1 MSRAAALSALTPPR
15 TARNGLALTAVCL
28 VALMFGLEISS
39 VPVILPTLEQ
49 ELGTGFQDAQWIMNA
64 YTLACTSVL
73 MAAGTLA
80 DRFGRRRVLVVCL
93 WLFALASLACGLAN
107 DASTLIAARFV
118 QGIGAGAMMICQF
131 AILSHQ
137 FREPAARARAFA
149 IWGVIAGVGLGFG
162 PMVGALILAVADW
175 RWVFLVHVPLTL
187 FTLALLH
194 ISVQESRDP
203 ANHRLDIAGMLT
215 MTLTVFALVY
225 FITQGSEIGFGAPA
239 MLGWAGLAVFGLLLF
254 ILIERRSAHP
264 MFDFSVF
271 RIQRFNGAL
280 MGSIGMNFSFWPFM
294 IYLPLYFQAGLGY
307 DTLTTGAALLA
318 YTLPTLLVPP
328 LAERLA
334 LRFGAERII
343 PLGLGVMGAG
353 FMGMAAV
360 NYAEQ
365 PSTALVLFS
374 CVIAGIGLALTNSP
388 TTNTTTGSVS
398 NDRAGMASG
407 IDFSARLITLA
418 LNIALMG
425 LVLLL
430 GISHNLAHVL
440 PDSTTLEWTRLSQHI
455 AAGKLDAPGLTVQD
469 AQTALRS
476 GAGWAMLFAGLGACG
491 LAMLSRHFFLLSL
504 FHFKPSNDTLS
515 IWRTISSGSILL
527 YFCKYS
533 TAGSQVRA

>member
-1 MSRAAALSALTPPR
+1 MPPAATLTTASPPR

-39 VPVILPTLEQ
+39 VPVILPTLER

-80 DRFGRRRVLVVCL
+80 DRFGRRRMLVLCL
-93 WLFALASLACGLAN
+93 WMFGLASLACGLAE
-107 DASTLIAARFV
+107 DASLLITARFI

-131 AILSHQ
+131 AILSHL

-162 PMVGALILAVADW
+162 PMIGALILAVADW

-187 FTLALLH
+187 FTLVLLR

-203 ANHRLDIAGMLT
+203 AAHRLDIAGMLT
-215 MTLTVFALVY
+215 LTLSVFALVY
-225 FITQGSEIGFGAPA
+225 FITQGSEHGFGTPA
-239 MLGWAGLAVFGLLLF
+239 MLGWAALSGLGLLLF
-254 ILIERRSAHP
+254 ITVELRSAHP

-334 LRFGAERII
+334 LRYGAERII
-343 PLGLGVMGAG
+343 PLGLGLMGAG
-353 FMGMAAV
+353 FLAMAAV
-360 NYAEQ
+360 NGAEH
-365 PSTALVLFS
+365 PRIGLVLLS
-374 CVIAGIGLALTNSP
+374 CVIAGAGLALTNSP

-398 NDRAGMASG
+398 ADRAGMASG
-407 IDFSARLITLA
+407 IDLSARLITLA

-430 GISHNLAHVL
+430 GISHHLAEML
-440 PDSTTLEWTRLSQHI
+440 PATTAMDWPVISQNI
-455 AAGKLDAPGLTVQD
+455 AAGKLESMGLTVNDTQ
-469 AQTALRS
+469 AALRH
-476 GAGWAMLFAGLGACG
+476 GAGWAMLFAGLGAGG
-491 LAMLSRHFFLLSL
+491 LAMLSRYFF
-504 FHFKPSNDTLS
+504 
-515 IWRTISSGSILL
+515 RRG
-527 YFCKYS
+527 
-533 TAGSQVRA
+533 A

>member
-1 MSRAAALSALTPPR
+1 MPPAATLSALNPPR
-15 TARNGLALTAVCL
+15 SARNSLALTAVCL

-39 VPVILPTLEQ
+39 VPIILPTLEQ
-49 ELGTGFQDAQWIMNA
+49 QLGTGFQDAQWIMNA

-80 DRFGRRRVLVVCL
+80 DRFGRRRMLMVCL
-93 WLFALASLACGLAN
+93 WVFGLASLACGLAE

-118 QGIGAGAMMICQF
+118 QGIGGGAMMICQF
-131 AILSHQ
+131 AILSHL
-137 FREPAARARAFA
+137 FREPTARARAFA

-175 RWVFLVHVPLTL
+175 RWVFLVHVPLSL
-187 FTLALLH
+187 FTLALLR

-203 ANHRLDIAGMLT
+203 ASHRLDIAGMLT
-215 MTLTVFALVY
+215 LTLSVFALVY
-225 FITQGSEIGFGAPA
+225 FITQGTEHGFGTPA
-239 MLGWAGLAVFGLLLF
+239 MLGWAGLALAGLLLF
-254 ILIERRSAHP
+254 IWVECRSAHP

-307 DTLTTGAALLA
+307 DTLTTGGALLA

-328 LAERLA
+328 LAERVA
-334 LRFGAERII
+334 LRYGAERVI
-343 PLGLGVMGAG
+343 PLGLGLMGAG
-353 FMGMAAV
+353 FLSMAAI
-360 NYAEQ
+360 NGAEQ
-365 PSTALVLFS
+365 PSILLILAS
-374 CVIAGIGLALTNSP
+374 CVIAGVGLALTNSP

-398 NDRAGMASG
+398 PDRAGMASG
-407 IDFSARLITLA
+407 IDLSARLITLA

-430 GISHNLAHVL
+430 GIGHHLATLL
-440 PDSTTLEWTRLSQHI
+440 PASTAMDWPAISQNI
-455 AAGKLDAPGLTVQD
+455 AAGKLNVAGLDVTA
-469 AQTALRS
+469 AQAALRQ

-491 LAMLSRHFFLLSL
+491 LALLSRYFF
-504 FHFKPSNDTLS
+504 
-515 IWRTISSGSILL
+515 RRG
-527 YFCKYS
+527 
-533 TAGSQVRA
+533 R

>member
-1 MSRAAALSALTPPR
+1 MPPVATLTATSRPR

-39 VPVILPTLEQ
+39 VPVILPTLER

-80 DRFGRRRVLVVCL
+80 DRFGRRRMLVLCL
-93 WLFALASLACGLAN
+93 WVFGLASLACGLAEE
-107 DASTLIAARFV
+107 ASLLITARFV

-131 AILSHQ
+131 AILSHL
-137 FREPAARARAFA
+137 FSEPVARARAFS

-162 PMVGALILAVADW
+162 PMIGALILAVADW

-187 FTLALLH
+187 FTLVLLH

-203 ANHRLDIAGMLT
+203 AARRLDIAGMLT
-215 MTLTVFALVY
+215 LTVSVFALVY
-225 FITQGSEIGFGAPA
+225 FITQGSEHGFGAPA
-239 MLGWAGLAVFGLLLF
+239 MLGWAALSVLGLLLF
-254 ILIERRSAHP
+254 IAVELRSAHP

-334 LRFGAERII
+334 LRYGAERII
-343 PLGLGVMGAG
+343 PLGLGLMGAG
-353 FMGMAAV
+353 FLAMAAV
-360 NYAEQ
+360 NGAEH
-365 PSTALVLFS
+365 PGIELVLLS
-374 CVIAGIGLALTNSP
+374 CVIAGVGLALTNSP

-398 NDRAGMASG
+398 ADRAGMASG
-407 IDFSARLITLA
+407 IDLSARLITLA

-430 GISHNLAHVL
+430 GISHHLAEVL
-440 PDSTTLEWTRLSQHI
+440 PAATAMDWPVISQNI
-455 AAGKLDAPGLTVQD
+455 AAGKLESMGLTVND
-469 AQTALRS
+469 AQAALRH
-476 GAGWAMLFAGLGACG
+476 GAGWAMLFAGLGAGG
-491 LAMLSRHFFLLSL
+491 LAMLSRYFF
-504 FHFKPSNDTLS
+504 
-515 IWRTISSGSILL
+515 R
-527 YFCKYS
+527 
-533 TAGSQVRA
+533 RRR

>member
-1 MSRAAALSALTPPR
+1 MPSVAAVSAVSAPR
-15 TARNGLALTAVCL
+15 TAKDGLALTAVCL
-28 VALMFGLEISS
+28 VAMMFGLEISS

-49 ELGTGFQDAQWIMNA
+49 QLGTGCQDAQWIMNA

-80 DRFGRRRVLVVCL
+80 DRFGRRRMLVLCL
-93 WLFALASLACGLAN
+93 WLFGLASLACGLAN
-107 DASTLIAARFV
+107 DASMLIAARFV
-118 QGIGAGAMMICQF
+118 QGVGAGAMMICQF

-162 PMVGALILAVADW
+162 PMVGALILAIADW

-187 FTLALLH
+187 LTLVLLR

-203 ANHRLDIAGMLT
+203 ASNHLDIAGMLT
-215 MTLTVFALVY
+215 LTLSVFALVY
-225 FITQGSEIGFGAPA
+225 YITQGSENGFGTPP
-239 MLGWAGLAVFGLLLF
+239 MLGWAGLSLAGMLLF
-254 ILIERRSAHP
+254 IVIERRSAHP

-294 IYLPLYFQAGLGY
+294 IYLPLYFQTGLGY
-307 DTLTTGAALLA
+307 DTLTTGGALLA

-334 LRFGAERII
+334 LRYGAERII
-343 PLGLGVMGAG
+343 PVGLGLMSTG
-353 FMGMAAV
+353 FLAMAAT
-360 NYAEQ
+360 NTAEH
-365 PSTALVLFS
+365 PSILLVLFS
-374 CVIAGIGLALTNSP
+374 CVMAGVGLALTNSP

-398 NDRAGMASG
+398 ADRAGMTSG
-407 IDFSARLITLA
+407 IDLSARLITLA

-430 GISHNLAHVL
+430 GISHHLASLL
-440 PDSTTLEWTRLSQHI
+440 PAATAVDWPTISQNI
-455 AAGKLDAPGLTVQD
+455 AAGKLDGLLLAP
-469 AQTALRS
+469 AQAQSALRH

-491 LAMLSRHFFLLSL
+491 LAALSRYFF
-504 FHFKPSNDTLS
+504 
-515 IWRTISSGSILL
+515 RRG
-527 YFCKYS
+527 
-533 TAGSQVRA
+533 R

>member
-1 MSRAAALSALTPPR
+1 MPPAAAVSTIGAPR
-15 TARNGLALTAVCL
+15 TARDGLALTAVCL

-49 ELGTGFQDAQWIMNA
+49 QLGTGFQDAQWIMNA

-80 DRFGRRRVLVVCL
+80 DRFGRRRMLVLCL
-93 WLFALASLACGLAN
+93 CLFGLASLACGLAN
-107 DASTLIAARFV
+107 DASTLIAARFI
-118 QGIGAGAMMICQF
+118 QGVGAGAMMICQF

-137 FREPAARARAFA
+137 FREPATRARAFA
-149 IWGVIAGVGLGFG
+149 VWGVIAGIGLGFG

-187 FTLALLH
+187 LTLLLLR

-203 ANHRLDIAGMLT
+203 AGHRLDIAGMLT
-215 MTLTVFALVY
+215 LTLSVFALVY
-225 FITQGSEIGFGAPA
+225 FITQGSENGFGAPA
-239 MLGWAGLAVFGLLLF
+239 MLGWAGLSLVGLLLF
-254 ILIERRSAHP
+254 IVVERRSTHP

-307 DTLTTGAALLA
+307 DTLTTGGALLA

-334 LRFGAERII
+334 LRYGAERII
-343 PLGLGVMGAG
+343 PMGLGLMGAG
-353 FMGMAAV
+353 FMAMAAA
-360 NYAEQ
+360 NTAEH
-365 PSTALVLFS
+365 PSIVLVLFS
-374 CVIAGIGLALTNSP
+374 CVLAGVGLALTNSP

-398 NDRAGMASG
+398 ADRAGMASG
-407 IDFSARLITLA
+407 IDLSARLITLA

-430 GISHNLAHVL
+430 GIGHHLSSLL
-440 PDSTTLEWTRLSQHI
+440 PETTALDWPAISQNI
-455 AAGKLDAPGLTVQD
+455 AAGKLDALIVAPKD
-469 AQTALRS
+469 AQAALRH

-491 LAMLSRHFFLLSL
+491 LAILSRYFF
-504 FHFKPSNDTLS
+504 KQ
-515 IWRTISSGSILL
+515 R
-527 YFCKYS
+527 
-533 TAGSQVRA
+533 R

>member
-1 MSRAAALSALTPPR
+1 M
-15 TARNGLALTAVCL
+15 
-28 VALMFGLEISS
+28 
-39 VPVILPTLEQ
+39 
-49 ELGTGFQDAQWIMNA
+49 
-64 YTLACTSVL
+64 
-73 MAAGTLA
+73 
-80 DRFGRRRVLVVCL
+80 
-93 WLFALASLACGLAN
+93 
-107 DASTLIAARFV
+107 
-118 QGIGAGAMMICQF
+118 
-131 AILSHQ
+131 
-137 FREPAARARAFA
+137 
-149 IWGVIAGVGLGFG
+149 
-162 PMVGALILAVADW
+162 ILAVADW

-239 MLGWAGLAVFGLLLF
+239 MLGWAGLSVFGLLLF

-365 PSTALVLFS
+365 PSTALVLLS

-440 PDSTTLEWTRLSQHI
+440 PDSTAMEWASLSQHI
-455 AAGKLDAPGLTVQD
+455 AAGKLDAPGLTILD

-491 LAMLSRHFFLLSL
+491 LALLSRHFF
-504 FHFKPSNDTLS
+504 
-515 IWRTISSGSILL
+515 R
-527 YFCKYS
+527 
-533 TAGSQVRA
+533 RER

>member
-1 MSRAAALSALTPPR
+1 MPPAATLSVANPPR

-39 VPVILPTLEQ
+39 VPVILPTLERQ
-49 ELGTGFQDAQWIMNA
+49 LGTGFQDAQWIMNA

-80 DRFGRRRVLVVCL
+80 DRFGRRRVLVLCL
-93 WLFALASLACGLAN
+93 WLFGLASLACGLADN
-107 DASTLIAARFV
+107 ASTLIAARFV

-131 AILSHQ
+131 AILSHL

-149 IWGVIAGVGLGFG
+149 IWGVIAGLGLGFG

-187 FTLALLH
+187 FTLVLLQV
-194 ISVQESRDP
+194 SVQESRDP
-203 ANHRLDIAGMLT
+203 AAHRLDIAGMLT
-215 MTLTVFALVY
+215 LTLSVFALVY
-225 FITQGSEIGFGAPA
+225 FITQGTEHGFGTPA
-239 MLGWAGLAVFGLLLF
+239 MLGWAGLAVAGLLLF
-254 ILIERRSAHP
+254 IVVERRSAHP

-307 DTLTTGAALLA
+307 DTLTTGGALLA

-334 LRFGAERII
+334 LRYGAERII
-343 PLGLGVMGAG
+343 PVGLGMMGAG
-353 FMGMAAV
+353 FLSMAAANAV
-360 NYAEQ
+360 AQ
-365 PSTALVLFS
+365 PSIVLVLLS
-374 CVIAGIGLALTNSP
+374 CLIAGVGLALTNSP

-398 NDRAGMASG
+398 ADRAGMASG
-407 IDFSARLITLA
+407 IDLSARLITLA

-430 GISHNLAHVL
+430 GICHQLAAVM
-440 PDSTTLEWTRLSQHI
+440 PESSVLEWPAISQNI
-455 AAGKLDAPGLTVQD
+455 AAGKLASSAYLTFTD
-469 AQTALRS
+469 AQVALRQ
-476 GAGWAMLFAGLGACG
+476 GVGWAMLFAGLGACG
-491 LAMLSRHFFLLSL
+491 LAGLSRYFF
-504 FHFKPSNDTLS
+504 
-515 IWRTISSGSILL
+515 RRG
-527 YFCKYS
+527 
-533 TAGSQVRA
+533 Q

>member
-1 MSRAAALSALTPPR
+1 MSSDAVVSAINPPR
-15 TARNGLALTAVCL
+15 TARDGLALTAVCL

-49 ELGTGFQDAQWIMNA
+49 QLGTGFQDAQWIMNA

-80 DRFGRRRVLVVCL
+80 DRFGRRRMLVLCL
-93 WLFALASLACGLAN
+93 WVFGLASLACGLAN

-118 QGIGAGAMMICQF
+118 QGVGGGAMMICQF

-149 IWGVIAGVGLGFG
+149 VWGVIAGVGLGFG

-187 FTLALLH
+187 FTLMLLR

-203 ANHRLDIAGMLT
+203 AAHRLDIAGMA
-215 MTLTVFALVY
+215 TLTLAVFALVY
-225 FITQGSEIGFGAPA
+225 FITQSTESGFATPA
-239 MLGWAGLAVFGLLLF
+239 MLGWAGLSVASLLLF
-254 ILIERRSAHP
+254 VVVERRSPHP

-271 RIQRFNGAL
+271 RIPRFNGAL

-307 DTLTTGAALLA
+307 DTMLTGLALLA
-318 YTLPTLLVPP
+318 YTLPTLVVPP

-334 LRFGAERII
+334 LRYGAERII
-343 PLGLGVMGAG
+343 PLGLGLMGVG
-353 FMGMAAV
+353 FVAMAAI
-360 NYAEQ
+360 NRSGQ
-365 PSTALVLFS
+365 PSVVSILIA
-374 CVIAGIGLALTNSP
+374 CGIAGSGLAFTNSP

-398 NDRAGMASG
+398 SDRAGMASG

-425 LVLLL
+425 LVLIL
-430 GISHNLAHVL
+430 GIAHYLAGVL
-440 PDSTTLEWTRLSQHI
+440 PDTAQLATLSQDI
-455 AAGKLDAPGLTVQD
+455 AAGKLEVLPQGSLI
-469 AQTALRS
+469 AQAALRN
-476 GAGWAMLFAGLGACG
+476 GAGWAMLYAGLGAC
-491 LAMLSRHFFLLSL
+491 ALSALSACFFRRS
-504 FHFKPSNDTLS
+504 P
-515 IWRTISSGSILL
+515 R
-527 YFCKYS
+527 
-533 TAGSQVRA
+533 

>member
-1 MSRAAALSALTPPR
+1 MPPAATLLVASPAR

-39 VPVILPTLEQ
+39 VPVILPTLEHQ
-49 ELGTGFQDAQWIMNA
+49 LGTGFQDAQWIMNA

-80 DRFGRRRVLVVCL
+80 DRFGRRRMLVLCL
-93 WLFALASLACGLAN
+93 WAFGLASLACGLAEN
-107 DASTLIAARFV
+107 ASTLVTARFV

-131 AILSHQ
+131 AILSHL

-162 PMVGALILAVADW
+162 PMVGALILAIADW

-187 FTLALLH
+187 FTLVLLH
-194 ISVQESRDP
+194 VSVQESRDP
-203 ANHRLDIAGMLT
+203 AAHRLDIAGMLT
-215 MTLTVFALVY
+215 LTLSVFALVY
-225 FITQGSEIGFGAPA
+225 FITQGTENGFGTPA
-239 MLGWAGLAVFGLLLF
+239 MLGWAGLAVAGLLLF
-254 ILIERRSAHP
+254 GVVERRSAHP

-307 DTLTTGAALLA
+307 DTLTTGGALLA

-334 LRFGAERII
+334 LRYGAERII
-343 PLGLGVMGAG
+343 PTGLGLMGAG
-353 FMGMAAV
+353 FLAMAAI
-360 NYAEQ
+360 NGTAH
-365 PSTALVLFS
+365 PSILLILGSCALASV
-374 CVIAGIGLALTNSP
+374 GLALTNSP

-398 NDRAGMASG
+398 ADRAGMASG
-407 IDFSARLITLA
+407 IDLSARLITLA
-418 LNIALMG
+418 VNIALMG

-430 GISHNLAHVL
+430 GIGHALASLL
-440 PDSTTLEWTRLSQHI
+440 PDSTALDWPALSQQI
-455 AAGKLDAPGLTVQD
+455 AAGKLDVPGLDVTN
-469 AQTALRS
+469 ARAALRH
-476 GAGWAMLFAGLGACG
+476 GAGWAMVFAGLGACG
-491 LAMLSRHFFLLSL
+491 LASLSRHFFRRGL
-504 FHFKPSNDTLS
+504 
-515 IWRTISSGSILL
+515 
-527 YFCKYS
+527 
-533 TAGSQVRA
+533 

>member
-1 MSRAAALSALTPPR
+1 MPPVAALSALSPAHA
-15 TARNGLALTAVCL
+15 ARNGLALTAVCL

-39 VPVILPTLEQ
+39 VPVILPTLER

-80 DRFGRRRVLVVCL
+80 DRFGRRRVLVLCL
-93 WLFALASLACGLAN
+93 WVFGLASLACGLAN
-107 DASTLIAARFV
+107 DASMLIVARFV

-131 AILSHQ
+131 AILSHL

-175 RWVFLVHVPLTL
+175 RWVYLAPVPLTL
-187 FTLALLH
+187 FTLVLLR

-203 ANHRLDIAGMLT
+203 AGHRLDIAGMLT
-215 MTLTVFALVY
+215 LTLSVFALVY
-225 FITQGSEIGFGAPA
+225 FITQGTEHGFATPA
-239 MLGWAGLAVFGLLLF
+239 MLGWAGLALVALLLF
-254 ILIERRSAHP
+254 IVVEKRSAHP

-307 DTLTTGAALLA
+307 DTLTTGGALLA

-334 LRFGAERII
+334 LRYGAERII
-343 PLGLGVMGAG
+343 PVGLATMGAG
-353 FMGMAAV
+353 FLAMAAANV
-360 NYAEQ
+360 AAQ
-365 PSTALVLFS
+365 PHTLLVLLS
-374 CVIAGIGLALTNSP
+374 CVMAGTGLALTNSP
-388 TTNTTTGSVS
+388 TTNTTTGAVS
-398 NDRAGMASG
+398 ADRAGMASG

-430 GISHNLAHVL
+430 GIGHYLAEVL
-440 PDSTTLEWTRLSQHI
+440 PPGTAMDWPDLSQHL
-455 AAGKLDAPGLTVQD
+455 AAGKLDARGLAFSD
-469 AQTALRS
+469 AQAALRN

-491 LAMLSRHFFLLSL
+491 LAMLSGFF
-504 FHFKPSNDTLS
+504 F
-515 IWRTISSGSILL
+515 R
-527 YFCKYS
+527 
-533 TAGSQVRA
+533 QRR

>member
-1 MSRAAALSALTPPR
+1 MPPAATLSVASPAR

-39 VPVILPTLEQ
+39 VPVILPTLEHQ
-49 ELGTGFQDAQWIMNA
+49 LGTGFQDAQWIMNA

-80 DRFGRRRVLVVCL
+80 DRFGRRRMLVLCL
-93 WLFALASLACGLAN
+93 WAFGLASLACGLAEN
-107 DASTLIAARFV
+107 ASTLVTARFV

-131 AILSHQ
+131 AILSHL

-162 PMVGALILAVADW
+162 PMVGALILAIADW

-187 FTLALLH
+187 FTLVLLH
-194 ISVQESRDP
+194 VSVQESRDP
-203 ANHRLDIAGMLT
+203 AAHRLDIAGMLT
-215 MTLTVFALVY
+215 LTLSVFALVY
-225 FITQGSEIGFGAPA
+225 FITQGTENGFGTPA
-239 MLGWAGLAVFGLLLF
+239 MLGWAGLAVAGLLLF
-254 ILIERRSAHP
+254 GVVERRSAHP

-307 DTLTTGAALLA
+307 DTLTTGGALLA

-334 LRFGAERII
+334 LRYGAERII
-343 PLGLGVMGAG
+343 PTGLGLMGAG
-353 FMGMAAV
+353 FLAMAAI
-360 NYAEQ
+360 NGTAH
-365 PSTALVLFS
+365 PSILLILGSCAL
-374 CVIAGIGLALTNSP
+374 AGVGLALTNSP

-398 NDRAGMASG
+398 ADRAGMASG
-407 IDFSARLITLA
+407 IDLSARLITLA
-418 LNIALMG
+418 VNIALMG

-430 GISHNLAHVL
+430 GIGHALASLL
-440 PDSTTLEWTRLSQHI
+440 PDSTALDWPALSQQI
-455 AAGKLDAPGLTVQD
+455 AAGNLDVPGLDVTN
-469 AQTALRS
+469 ARAALRH
-476 GAGWAMLFAGLGACG
+476 GAGWAMVLAGLGACG
-491 LAMLSRHFFLLSL
+491 LALLSRHFFRRG
-504 FHFKPSNDTLS
+504 P
-515 IWRTISSGSILL
+515 
-527 YFCKYS
+527 
-533 TAGSQVRA
+533 

>member
-1 MSRAAALSALTPPR
+1 MPPVAALSALSPAHA
-15 TARNGLALTAVCL
+15 ARNGLALTAVCL

-39 VPVILPTLEQ
+39 VPVILPTLER

-80 DRFGRRRVLVVCL
+80 DRFGRRRVLVLCL
-93 WLFALASLACGLAN
+93 WVFGLASLACGLAN
-107 DASTLIAARFV
+107 DASMLIVARFV

-131 AILSHQ
+131 AILSHL

-175 RWVFLVHVPLTL
+175 RWVFLAHVPLTL
-187 FTLALLH
+187 FTLVLLR

-203 ANHRLDIAGMLT
+203 AGHRLDIAGMLT
-215 MTLTVFALVY
+215 LTLSVFALVY
-225 FITQGSEIGFGAPA
+225 FITQGTEHGFATPA
-239 MLGWAGLAVFGLLLF
+239 MLGWAGLALVALLLF
-254 ILIERRSAHP
+254 IVVEKRSAHP

-307 DTLTTGAALLA
+307 DTLTTGGALLA

-334 LRFGAERII
+334 LRYGAERII
-343 PLGLGVMGAG
+343 PVGLATMGAG
-353 FMGMAAV
+353 FLAMAAANV
-360 NYAEQ
+360 AAQ
-365 PSTALVLFS
+365 PLTLLVLLS
-374 CVIAGIGLALTNSP
+374 CVMAGTGLALTNSP
-388 TTNTTTGSVS
+388 TTNTTTGAVS
-398 NDRAGMASG
+398 ADRAGMASG

-430 GISHNLAHVL
+430 GIGHYLAEVL
-440 PDSTTLEWTRLSQHI
+440 PPGTAMDWPALSQHL
-455 AAGKLDAPGLTVQD
+455 AAGKLDARGLAFSD
-469 AQTALRS
+469 AQAALRN

-491 LAMLSRHFFLLSL
+491 LAMLSGFF
-504 FHFKPSNDTLS
+504 FRQRK
-515 IWRTISSGSILL
+515 
-527 YFCKYS
+527 
-533 TAGSQVRA
+533 

>member
-1 MSRAAALSALTPPR
+1 MPPVAALSALSPAHA
-15 TARNGLALTAVCL
+15 ARNGLALTAVCL

-39 VPVILPTLEQ
+39 VPVILPTLER

-80 DRFGRRRVLVVCL
+80 DRFGRRRVLVLCL
-93 WLFALASLACGLAN
+93 WVFGLASLACGLAN
-107 DASTLIAARFV
+107 DASMLIVARFV

-131 AILSHQ
+131 AILSHL

-175 RWVFLVHVPLTL
+175 RWVFLAHVPLTL
-187 FTLALLH
+187 FTLVLLR

-203 ANHRLDIAGMLT
+203 AGHRLDIAGMLT
-215 MTLTVFALVY
+215 LTLSVFALVY
-225 FITQGSEIGFGAPA
+225 FITQGTEHGFATPA
-239 MLGWAGLAVFGLLLF
+239 MLGWAGLALVALLLF
-254 ILIERRSAHP
+254 IVVEKRSAHP

-307 DTLTTGAALLA
+307 DTLTTGGALLA

-334 LRFGAERII
+334 LRYGAERII
-343 PLGLGVMGAG
+343 PVGLATMGAG
-353 FMGMAAV
+353 FLAMAAANV
-360 NYAEQ
+360 AAQ
-365 PSTALVLFS
+365 PHTLLVLLS
-374 CVIAGIGLALTNSP
+374 CVMAGTGLALTNSP
-388 TTNTTTGSVS
+388 TTNTTTGAVS
-398 NDRAGMASG
+398 ADRAGMASG

-430 GISHNLAHVL
+430 GIGHYLAEVL
-440 PDSTTLEWTRLSQHI
+440 PPGTAMDWPALSQHL
-455 AAGKLDAPGLTVQD
+455 AAGKLDTRGLAFSD
-469 AQTALRS
+469 AQAALRN

-491 LAMLSRHFFLLSL
+491 LAMLSGFF
-504 FHFKPSNDTLS
+504 F
-515 IWRTISSGSILL
+515 R
-527 YFCKYS
+527 
-533 TAGSQVRA
+533 QRR

>member
-1 MSRAAALSALTPPR
+1 MPPVATLTATSRPR

-39 VPVILPTLEQ
+39 VPVILPTLER

-80 DRFGRRRVLVVCL
+80 DRFGRRRMLVLCL
-93 WLFALASLACGLAN
+93 WVFGLASLACGLAEE
-107 DASTLIAARFV
+107 ASLLITARFV

-131 AILSHQ
+131 AILSHL
-137 FREPAARARAFA
+137 FSEPVARARAFA

-162 PMVGALILAVADW
+162 PMIGALILAVADW

-187 FTLALLH
+187 FTLVLLH

-203 ANHRLDIAGMLT
+203 AARRLDIAGMLT
-215 MTLTVFALVY
+215 LTVSVFALVY
-225 FITQGSEIGFGAPA
+225 FITQGTEHGFGAPA
-239 MLGWAGLAVFGLLLF
+239 MLGWAALSVLGLLLF
-254 ILIERRSAHP
+254 IAVELRSAHP

-343 PLGLGVMGAG
+343 PLGLGTMGAG

-360 NYAEQ
+360 NYAGQ
-365 PSTALVLFS
+365 PSTALVLLS

-491 LAMLSRHFFLLSL
+491 LAMLSRHFF
-504 FHFKPSNDTLS
+504 
-515 IWRTISSGSILL
+515 R
-527 YFCKYS
+527 
-533 TAGSQVRA
+533 RER

>member
-1 MSRAAALSALTPPR
+1 MPRAAALSALTPPR

-162 PMVGALILAVADW
+162 PMVGAMILAVADW

-239 MLGWAGLAVFGLLLF
+239 MLGWAGLSVFGLLLF

-365 PSTALVLFS
+365 PSTALVLFN

-388 TTNTTTGSVS
+388 TTNTTTGAVS

-440 PDSTTLEWTRLSQHI
+440 PDSTALEWANLSQHI

-491 LAMLSRHFFLLSL
+491 LAMLSRHFF
-504 FHFKPSNDTLS
+504 
-515 IWRTISSGSILL
+515 R
-527 YFCKYS
+527 
-533 TAGSQVRA
+533 RER

>member
-1 MSRAAALSALTPPR
+1 MPPAATLSAASPAR
-15 TARNGLALTAVCL
+15 TARDAMALTAVCL

-49 ELGTGFQDAQWIMNA
+49 QLGTGFQDAQWIMNA

-93 WLFALASLACGLAN
+93 WLFGLASLACGLAN
-107 DASTLIAARFV
+107 DASWLIAARFV
-118 QGIGAGAMMICQF
+118 QGVGAGAMMICQF

-187 FTLALLH
+187 ITLVLLRL
-194 ISVQESRDP
+194 SVQESRDP
-203 ANHRLDIAGMLT
+203 ASHRLDIAGMLT
-215 MTLTVFALVY
+215 LTLSVFALVY
-225 FITQGSEIGFGAPA
+225 FITQGSENGFGTLA
-239 MLGWAGLAVFGLLLF
+239 MLGWAGVSLAAMLLF

-271 RIQRFNGAL
+271 RIPRFNGAL

-307 DTLTTGAALLA
+307 DTLTTGGALLA

-334 LRFGAERII
+334 LRYGAERII
-343 PLGLGVMGAG
+343 PVGLGLMGTG
-353 FMGMAAV
+353 FMAMAAANSV
-360 NYAEQ
+360 EQ
-365 PSTALVLFS
+365 PSIVFVLFS
-374 CVIAGIGLALTNSP
+374 CVIAGVGLALTNSP

-398 NDRAGMASG
+398 ADRAGMASG

-430 GISHNLAHVL
+430 GISHHLASLL
-440 PDSTTLEWTRLSQHI
+440 PATTALDWPAISQHL
-455 AAGKLDAPGLTVQD
+455 AAGKLDAPGLTPTQ
-469 AQTALRS
+469 AQATLRH
-476 GAGWAMLFAGLGACG
+476 GAGWAMLFAGVGAGG
-491 LAMLSRHFFLLSL
+491 LAILSGYFF
-504 FHFKPSNDTLS
+504 
-515 IWRTISSGSILL
+515 R
-527 YFCKYS
+527 
-533 TAGSQVRA
+533 QRR

>member
-1 MSRAAALSALTPPR
+1 MPPATAVSVVSAPR
-15 TARNGLALTAVCL
+15 TARDGLALTAVCL

-49 ELGTGFQDAQWIMNA
+49 QLGTGFQDAQWIMNA

-80 DRFGRRRVLVVCL
+80 DRFGRRRMLVLCL
-93 WLFALASLACGLAN
+93 WLFGLASLACGLAN
-107 DASTLIAARFV
+107 DASTLITARFV
-118 QGIGAGAMMICQF
+118 QGVGAGAMMICQF

-175 RWVFLVHVPLTL
+175 RWVFLVHGPLTVL
-187 FTLALLH
+187 TLVLLR
-194 ISVQESRDP
+194 ISVEESRDP
-203 ANHRLDIAGMLT
+203 AGYRLDIAGMLT
-215 MTLTVFALVY
+215 LTLSVFALVY
-225 FITQGSEIGFGAPA
+225 FITQGSENGFGAPA
-239 MLGWAGLAVFGLLLF
+239 MLGWAGLSLGGLLLF
-254 ILIERRSAHP
+254 ILIERRSTHP

-307 DTLTTGAALLA
+307 DTMTTGGALLA

-334 LRFGAERII
+334 LSYGADRII
-343 PLGLGVMGAG
+343 PLGLGLMGAG
-353 FMGMAAV
+353 FISMAAA
-360 NYAEQ
+360 NGAEH
-365 PSTALVLFS
+365 PSIAWVLVS
-374 CVIAGIGLALTNSP
+374 CAMAGVGLALTNSP

-398 NDRAGMASG
+398 ADRAGMASG
-407 IDFSARLITLA
+407 IDLSARLITLA

-430 GISHNLAHVL
+430 GISHHLASLL
-440 PDSTTLEWTRLSQHI
+440 PHSTAMEWPEISQHL
-455 AAGKLDAPGLTVQD
+455 AAGKLDVLALARPD
-469 AQTALRS
+469 AQAALRH
-476 GAGWAMLFAGLGACG
+476 GVGWAMLFAGLGACG
-491 LAMLSRHFFLLSL
+491 LAMLSGYFF
-504 FHFKPSNDTLS
+504 
-515 IWRTISSGSILL
+515 R
-527 YFCKYS
+527 
-533 TAGSQVRA
+533 RAQ

>member
-1 MSRAAALSALTPPR
+1 MPPAVAVSAVSPSGS
-15 TARNGLALTAVCL
+15 ARNALALTAVCL

-49 ELGTGFQDAQWIMNA
+49 QLGTGFQDAQWIMNA

-80 DRFGRRRVLVVCL
+80 DRFGRRRMLVLCL
-93 WLFALASLACGLAN
+93 WLFGLASLACGLAE
-107 DASTLIAARFV
+107 DASLLITARFV
-118 QGIGAGAMMICQF
+118 QGMGAGAMMICQF

-149 IWGVIAGVGLGFG
+149 VWGVIAGLGLGFG

-187 FTLALLH
+187 LTLVLLH
-194 ISVQESRDP
+194 VSVQESRDP
-203 ANHRLDIAGMLT
+203 ASHRLDIAGMLT
-215 MTLTVFALVY
+215 LTLSVFALVY
-225 FITQGSEIGFGAPA
+225 FITQGTENGFGAPA
-239 MLGWAGLAVFGLLLF
+239 MLGWAGLSLAALLLF
-254 ILIERRSAHP
+254 SLIERRSAHP

-307 DTLTTGAALLA
+307 DTLTTGSALLA

-334 LRFGAERII
+334 LRYGAARII
-343 PLGLGVMGAG
+343 PLGLGVMGSG
-353 FMGMAAV
+353 FLAMAAANGAAHPNIV
-360 NYAEQ
+360 
-365 PSTALVLFS
+365 LVLFS
-374 CVIAGIGLALTNSP
+374 CAMAGVGLALTNSP

-398 NDRAGMASG
+398 ADRAGMASG
-407 IDFSARLITLA
+407 IDLSARLITLA

-430 GISHNLAHVL
+430 GISHQLAEVL
-440 PDSTTLEWTRLSQHI
+440 PETSALDWPAISQHI
-455 AAGKLDAPGLTVQD
+455 ASGKLEVLTSMGLARAD
-469 AQTALRS
+469 AQAALRH
-476 GAGWAMLFAGLGACG
+476 GAGWAMLFAGVGACG
-491 LAMLSRHFFLLSL
+491 LALLS
-504 FHFKPSNDTLS
+504 
-515 IWRTISSGSILL
+515 G
-527 YFCKYS
+527 YFFRRS
-533 TAGSQVRA
+533 R